1 MSAEIAEQESS
12 LLIGK
17 VQSLFR
23 VNPVPFAGGSNY
35 DVTRDGKKF
44 VVASLAAS
52 QVSEPLTLIV
62 NWLALPKSK

>member
-1 MSAEIAEQESS
+1 
-12 LLIGK
+12 
-17 VQSLFR
+17 
-23 VNPVPFAGGSNY
+23 
-35 DVTRDGKKF
+35 VTRDGKKF

>member
-1 MSAEIAEQESS
+1 
-12 LLIGK
+12 

-35 DVTRDGKKF
+35 DVTSDGKKF